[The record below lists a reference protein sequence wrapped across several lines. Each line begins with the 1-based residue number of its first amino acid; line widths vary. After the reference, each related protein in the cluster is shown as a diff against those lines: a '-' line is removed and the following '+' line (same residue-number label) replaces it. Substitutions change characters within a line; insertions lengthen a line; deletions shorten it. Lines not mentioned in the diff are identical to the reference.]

1 MRAAWHCGSVAPIRA
16 DAARKA
22 ARFFASLC
30 PRKYFIILPGQI
42 ANGFSSSPSNTPP
55 PFNGGAFPHV
65 TIGDDV
71 VAQHRLIT
79 ERYGAGSRMP
89 SSSSQT
95 PHRPARELTGKGRW
109 PATS

>member
-55 PFNGGAFPHV
+55 PFNGGAFPHDHALRLQ
-65 TIGDDV
+65 TNERQAAE
-71 VAQHRLIT
+71 VAIAVDLN
-79 ERYGAGSRMP
+79 RMLEQGRP
-89 SSSSQT
+89 SYV
-95 PHRPARELTGKGRW
+95 RIA
-109 PATS
+109 